1 MRIWSVPETR
11 SGSASPE
18 VQGLCGEGR
27 IPEYKSGS
35 ERKKAVGEGI
45 GKERKLMDLRKASNS
60 RSALFRSVEMG
71 PTGERG
77 AASRDPLVIDRA

>member
-1 MRIWSVPETR
+1 MGLGYPLRIWSVPETR

-27 IPEYKSGS
+27 VPEYKSGS

-45 GKERKLMDLRKASNS
+45 GKERKLMDLREGKQQ
-60 RSALFRSVEMG
+60 L
-71 PTGERG
+71 ERT
-77 AASRDPLVIDRA
+77 L